1 MEVVKE
7 IPIYKEFTINS
18 KPKYDNFKIGDK
30 VDIKGIYSLFYFD
43 EGTVIDILNNGSYKI
58 KYDDDKKKDEI
69 LDCHML
75 KSANPVYRIS
85 ITPYK
90 NYYDFPN
97 NNSYKFT
104 LFSSGCCF
112 DYDMFGNEYG
122 FYIILNHLDSTW
134 CFIQNN
140 EYRTEVFDELGNS
153 SGIKYDDIHY
163 NDFLNQYFKII
174 TKFKLQDKEILDI
187 IGPLKHSYVET
198 KVSDNEIRYDLRT
211 KENENFD

>member
-1 MEVVKE
+1 MQVVDE
-7 IPIYKEFTINS
+7 IPIFKYFNIKS
-18 KPKYDNFKIGDK
+18 KPKYNNFKIGDK
-30 VDIKGIYSLFYFD
+30 VEIKCEYSLFYFD

-69 LDCHML
+69 LDCHKL
-75 KSANPVYRIS
+75 KGANPVYWIS

-90 NYYDFPN
+90 NSYDFPN
-97 NNSYKFT
+97 NNNYKFT

-112 DYDMFGNEYG
+112 DYDMFGNDYG
-122 FYIILNHLDSTW
+122 FYVILNHLDNTW

-140 EYRTEVFDELGNS
+140 EYKTEVLDELGNS
-153 SGIKYDDIHY
+153 SGIKYDDVYY

-198 KVSDNEIRYDLRT
+198 KVSDNHIKYDLRT